1 MIFQYRKS
9 HLRVYWHSAFL
20 IWIGPHTSF
29 KATCRRMKRK
39 RCPAALRKASR
50 NNDMLGKS
58 DLISR
63 VGSSWVTG
71 KLYWLLK
78 PGGIFPNIP
87 IFIHPIWR
95 HSWCT
100 KWWMIVDS
108 RLEFE
113 TIHLNLNCFISKI
126 HVSMNLYKMTTI
138 EFHVYFPSFKTW
150 LHWVVGLSTFCETG
164 ACWCRTSWNTYIA
177 MVVDLD
183 SLVKMLLTKGAPK
196 APKGFGVCVEELNF
210 SDWHDVYRPNEFRI
224 LSGKAYI
231 RINSVRFRPPV
242 LFAMHWQ
249 TFILVIVLV
258 HFSKNLPPLS
268 EAYESSNWFWKVHG
282 EPYVY
287 I

>member
-1 MIFQYRKS
+1 MICLVNPTWFREWGPAGSQVSY
-9 HLRVYWHSAFL
+9 
-20 IWIGPHTSF
+20 IGCWNLGASSQIYPFSF
-29 KATCRRMKRK
+29 
-39 RCPAALRKASR
+39 
-50 NNDMLGKS
+50 
-58 DLISR
+58 I
-63 VGSSWVTG
+63 
-71 KLYWLLK
+71 LY
-78 PGGIFPNIP
+78 GD
-87 IFIHPIWR
+87 
-95 HSWCT
+95 
-100 KWWMIVDS
+100 IVDAPNGEWLWIAVWS
-108 RLEFE
+108 LKRY
-113 TIHLNLNCFISKI
+113 ISISTASSAKYMYQWI
-126 HVSMNLYKMTTI
+126 YKMTTI

-282 EPYVY
+282 EPYMY
-287 I
+287 IYRDPFLTAVFYTWSLLKMFYRMIETI